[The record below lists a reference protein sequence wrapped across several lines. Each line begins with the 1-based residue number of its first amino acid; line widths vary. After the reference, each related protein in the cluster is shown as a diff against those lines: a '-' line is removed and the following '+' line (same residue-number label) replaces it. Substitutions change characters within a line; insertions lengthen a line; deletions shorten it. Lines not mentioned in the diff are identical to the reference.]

1 LRSIYFVNPASDVP
15 TYFGAEVYAG
25 RGLRPTTLIAELT
38 LPTLAA
44 LAAPHLEVTLCDE
57 CARRWLTFPVMP
69 TKSIA
74 VSKSTGCTSLF
85 RARHQRVG
93 GTDRR
98 LRRR

>member
-44 LAAPHLEVTLCDE
+44 PHLEVTLCDE
-57 CARRWLTFPVMP
+57 CARPLADLPGDANKIDRGIEIDRLH
-69 TKSIA
+69 IA
-74 VSKSTGCTSLF
+74 FSRTASAC
-85 RARHQRVG
+85 
-93 GTDRR
+93 RR
-98 LRRR
+98 D